1 MFQSEEKCEQIETL
15 KDEIDEIRKQLNK
28 LRNENVDLQ
37 QRAALASVYS
47 DELESLRDKTLKVDK
62 YEQEIGKLKE
72 KLEELQANRGELEQ
86 LKSENMFL
94 AETKVI
100 IEKQLN
106 EYQLRVLSLQRLDTD
121 VNKYKQE
128 LDELYKHREMEKKR
142 LCELC
147 EKNAKLELDM
157 KNLLNQNVNL
167 DEELNYTKQELT
179 FLTAELSKQKQLYDA
194 NQQQMQT
201 LLTQTSEQNRL
212 RVSEL
217 EQINTDL
224 MSQLKSRD
232 QEMLRLNENLRHKES
247 NLDESLAKI
256 KVRLNFSKYPP
267 NRISYKL
274 LI

>member
-247 NLDESLAKI
+247 NFDESLAKI